1 MKDLI
6 VSCIQ
11 ADLHWENKA
20 ANLSMFE
27 TLLSQVPG
35 HSHIIIL
42 PEMFSTG
49 FTMNAAAMAETK
61 TGPTIGW
68 MKQQAARLK
77 KIIAGSLIIEEEGAF
92 YNRLIWMQ
100 PDGQHYHYDKK
111 HLFGFA
117 GEDAQYSAGRQ
128 KVIVQVNGWRI
139 NLQVCYDL
147 RFPVWARQA
156 PPQEGEPASYD
167 ILLYVA
173 NWPQRRINAWD
184 TLLKA
189 RAIENQSYVI
199 GVNRVGND
207 AHDIYHNGSSSIIDP
222 WGEVLWNLQEETGV
236 YTHTFQYQKLE
247 EARSKLPFLKDADRF
262 IIL

>member
-11 ADLHWENKA
+11 ADLHWEDKQ
-20 ANLSMFE
+20 ANLAMFE
-27 TLLSQVPG
+27 ALFQQIPA
-35 HSHIIIL
+35 HSHIILL

-49 FTMNAAAMAETK
+49 FTMNAAAMAETE
-61 TGPTIGW
+61 TGRTLEW
-68 MKQQAARLK
+68 MRQQSLSLK
-77 KIIAGSLIIEEEGAF
+77 KIIAGSIIIEENGSF

-100 PDGQHYHYDKK
+100 PNGQHYHYDKK

-117 GEDAQYSAGRQ
+117 GEDEQYSAGHQ

-156 PPQEGEPASYD
+156 PSQEGQTAAYD

-173 NWPQRRINAWD
+173 NWPQRRISAWD

-199 GVNRVGND
+199 GVNRVGKDIN
-207 AHDIYHNGSSSIIDP
+207 DIYHNGSSSIIDP
-222 WGEVLWNLQEETGV
+222 WGEVVWNLQETTGI
-236 YTHTFQYQKLE
+236 YTHTFQYALLA
-247 EARSKLPFLKDADRF
+247 EARNKLPFLKDADRF